1 MYGKEDNSFDF
12 PWYSINGFMDFENLK
27 VKLGQFFIKILQ
39 NSPLLKNESFSL
51 NNNKTLQR

>member
-1 MYGKEDNSFDF
+1 MG
-12 PWYSINGFMDFENLK
+12 FENLK

-51 NNNKTLQR
+51 NNDETLQK